1 MVSESRLEIK
11 YNFKEF
17 DKIFIKKNILKNK
30 NFTKLHDDRI
40 INSIYYDTNNLKCA
54 NDNLAGLSNRKKYRA
69 RWYNTDSNFNFEIK
83 IKENKLTKKFI
94 LDKDTFISKSTISS
108 DKIKSFLKKNHL
120 IKICK
125 ISYLRSYYG
134 FKNIR
139 ITYDRDIV
147 YNSLINNK
155 NHKTIIS
162 NEKILEIK
170 YNNINQN
177 IYNLNYITKNLPLL
191 SSRNSKYLNSL
202 NCLGILKF

>member
-30 NFTKLHDDRI
+30 NFTKLYDDRI

-54 NDNLAGLSNRKKYRA
+54 NDNLAGLSNRKKYRT

-94 LDKDTFISKSTISS
+94 LDKDTFISKSTINS

-155 NHKTIIS
+155 NHETIIS